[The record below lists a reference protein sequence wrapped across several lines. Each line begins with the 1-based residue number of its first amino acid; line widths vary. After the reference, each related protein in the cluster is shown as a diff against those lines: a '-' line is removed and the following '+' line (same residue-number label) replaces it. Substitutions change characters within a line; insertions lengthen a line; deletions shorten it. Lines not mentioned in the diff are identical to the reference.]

1 MWSKCSY
8 PQYTYMYLKTRY
20 FFWQSKLSITIKK
33 QLLLMWQLCKAE
45 ASTLFF
51 IYFWL
56 CASYNK
62 IVYMY
67 LLWILLW
74 NFEPSETCH
83 STLFFEHM
91 ITFVIS
97 KIIYFIFILSHY
109 ICICKSVINN
119 YRFENMYAIFVIWV
133 HCYIRLLYSGILVEK
148 KLQRTLVR
156 FSKKK
161 IVENIDTS
169 LCM

>member
-1 MWSKCSY
+1 
-8 PQYTYMYLKTRY
+8 
-20 FFWQSKLSITIKK
+20 
-33 QLLLMWQLCKAE
+33 MWQFCITE
-45 ASTLFF
+45 ASTLDFV
-51 IYFWL
+51 YFL
-56 CASYNK
+56 ICASYNK
-62 IVYMY
+62 IGY
-67 LLWILLW
+67 LYLFTLKLW
-74 NFEPSETCH
+74 NARPKRV
-83 STLFFEHM
+83 TLPCFYVHM

-109 ICICKSVINN
+109 IFICKSVINN

-161 IVENIDTS
+161 IVENIDNS

>member
-1 MWSKCSY
+1 
-8 PQYTYMYLKTRY
+8 
-20 FFWQSKLSITIKK
+20 
-33 QLLLMWQLCKAE
+33 MWQLCKAE
-45 ASTLFF
+45 ASTLVF

-56 CASYNK
+56 CATYNK

-83 STLFFEHM
+83 STLFLCHM

-97 KIIYFIFILSHY
+97 KIIYFIFILSQY
-109 ICICKSVINN
+109 IYICKSVINN
-119 YRFENMYAIFVIWV
+119 YRFENMYAIFIIWV

-161 IVENIDTS
+161 ILVLLCACNFHSIWMNIGNFRQKIQVLHWKKT
-169 LCM
+169 CHNKFAKPIMHEKY

>member
-1 MWSKCSY
+1 
-8 PQYTYMYLKTRY
+8 
-20 FFWQSKLSITIKK
+20 
-33 QLLLMWQLCKAE
+33 MWQLCKAE

-51 IYFWL
+51 LFTSDCVLVVTRLSTCI
-56 CASYNK
+56 C
-62 IVYMY
+62 
-67 LLWILLW
+67 
-74 NFEPSETCH
+74 FEFYSETLNRPKRV
-83 STLFFEHM
+83 TLPYFYVHM

-97 KIIYFIFILSHY
+97 KIIYFIFILSQY
-109 ICICKSVINN
+109 IYICKSVINN
-119 YRFENMYAIFVIWV
+119 YRFENMYAIFIIWV